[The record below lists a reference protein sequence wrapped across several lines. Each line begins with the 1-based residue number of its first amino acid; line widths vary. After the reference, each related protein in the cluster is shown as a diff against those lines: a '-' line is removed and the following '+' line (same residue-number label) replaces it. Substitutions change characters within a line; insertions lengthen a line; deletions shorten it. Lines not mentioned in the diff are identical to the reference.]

1 MDVLKLLELNPV
13 DVKGHLAVWN
23 GIENPLETFF
33 DGRFEQWQQAQT
45 KRNFG
50 RNYIVSLIKLP
61 GVCQWLFVGVYLSKG
76 ISSSSSDGK
85 CHYYDTELTNIGES
99 LIGRLVVHFKRTGRN
114 SYPTGETL
122 SGRATIHSIL
132 PEPMAFQDFSDFKHV
147 CLSRSE
153 LEMLYRHQ
161 YPSWKTALSSVSGVY
176 LISDRLT
183 GKQYVGS
190 AYGAGGFWNRW
201 AAYANG
207 HHGGN
212 KLLRLLFNE
221 TGEGGFSQ
229 FQYSIL
235 EVCDIDLS
243 KESVIEIEN
252 RWKRKLLSKE
262 FGWNDN

>member
-1 MDVLKLLELNPV
+1 
-13 DVKGHLAVWN
+13 
-23 GIENPLETFF
+23 
-33 DGRFEQWQQAQT
+33 
-45 KRNFG
+45 
-50 RNYIVSLIKLP
+50 
-61 GVCQWLFVGVYLSKG
+61 
-76 ISSSSSDGK
+76 
-85 CHYYDTELTNIGES
+85 
-99 LIGRLVVHFKRTGRN
+99 
-114 SYPTGETL
+114 
-122 SGRATIHSIL
+122 
-132 PEPMAFQDFSDFKHV
+132 MAFQDFSDFKHV

-190 AYGAGGFWNRW
+190 AYGADGFWNRW